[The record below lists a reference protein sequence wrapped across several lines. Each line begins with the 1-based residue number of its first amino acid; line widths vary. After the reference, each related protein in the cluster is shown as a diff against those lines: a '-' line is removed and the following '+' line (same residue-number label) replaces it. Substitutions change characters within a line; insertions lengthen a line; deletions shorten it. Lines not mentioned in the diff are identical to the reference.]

1 MKVYIRSA
9 VSISAQ
15 NTFGNAPF
23 LKDIIEYTSPRL
35 KAIEP
40 DYKSYI
46 DARLI
51 RRMSRIIRMGVTAA
65 KESLNEAG
73 VSMPDAIVTGT
84 AYGCLEDTGIFLSR
98 MIEQEEEA
106 LSPTAFIQSTH
117 NTVGAQIAL
126 MLQCHQY
133 NNTFVHKGFSFE
145 SALQDAIMLLQE
157 QEATNVLT
165 GAADELTDASYA
177 ILNRFDL
184 YKSGPVSNL
193 NLYDSASPGTIAGE
207 GTAFF
212 VLSGQPGSHDLAMLT
227 GMQTFY
233 SPSGPAEIS
242 KRITT
247 FLAGNDLNAEDI
259 DLVITGKNG
268 DAVTDELIDQW
279 YNPLFKPE
287 QQINYKH
294 LSGEYPTAS
303 SFALWLAARIIKTQT
318 IPLAINAATP
328 TQSIKTVLI
337 INQYQN
343 KYYSM
348 MLLSAI

>member
-65 KESLNEAG
+65 KESLNEAR
-73 VSMPDAIVTGT
+73 VSMPHAIVTGT

-157 QEATNVLT
+157 QEATNVLI

-177 ILNRFDL
+177 ILNRFDI
-184 YKSGPVSNL
+184 YKSGPVNNL
-193 NLYDSASPGTIAGE
+193 NLYQSPSPGTIAGE

-212 VLSGQPGSHDLAMLT
+212 VLSDQPHSHDLALLT
-227 GMQTFY
+227 GLQTFY

-328 TQSIKTVLI
+328 THSIKTVLI
-337 INQYQN
+337 VNQYQN

>member
-51 RRMSRIIRMGVTAA
+51 RRMSRIIRMGVAAA
-65 KESLNEAG
+65 KESLTEAG
-73 VSMPDAIVTGT
+73 VAMPDAIVTGT

-157 QEATNVLT
+157 QEATSVLT

-177 ILNRFDL
+177 VLNRFNL
-184 YKSGPVSNL
+184 YKKEPVSNL
-193 NLYDSASPGTIAGE
+193 SLYQSASPGTIAGE

-212 VLSGQPGSHDLAMLT
+212 VPSDQPGRHDLAVLI
-227 GMQTFY
+227 GLQTFY
-233 SPSGPAEIS
+233 RPSSPTEVSE
-242 KRITT
+242 RITT
-247 FLAGNDLNAEDI
+247 FLASNDLNAEDI

-268 DAVTDELIDQW
+268 DTLTDELIDQW
-279 YNPLFKPE
+279 YNPLFKPQ

-303 SFALWLAARIIKTQT
+303 SFALWLAARIIKTKA
-318 IPLAINAATP
+318 IPAVVKAETL

-337 INQYQN
+337 VNQYQN
-343 KYYSM
+343 KYYSL